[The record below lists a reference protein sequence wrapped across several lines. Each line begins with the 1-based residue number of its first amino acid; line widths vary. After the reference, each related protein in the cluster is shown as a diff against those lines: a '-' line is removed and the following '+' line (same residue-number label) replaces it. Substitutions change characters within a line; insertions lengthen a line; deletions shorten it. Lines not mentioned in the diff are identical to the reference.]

1 MHELKFNGSLQA
13 GKINTDESRI
23 RTMYYLIEETKE
35 STNFYYVQTEKWCL
49 TLVFFYLSEVF
60 EITGIPS
67 LYRHWLRKGNKPT
80 LIEWL
85 GRHPRWWSRKI
96 VYPAG
101 TKIRVPEPR
110 KVTYAFLRAVDYDS
124 WGPRW

>member
-1 MHELKFNGSLQA
+1 
-13 GKINTDESRI
+13 
-23 RTMYYLIEETKE
+23 MYYLIEETKE

-49 TLVFFYLSEVF
+49 SLVYFYASEIF

-67 LYRHWLRKGNKPT
+67 LYRIWFKKGNKPT

-110 KVTYAFLRAVDYDS
+110 KMTYAYMRTVDYDP
-124 WGPRW
+124 WGPKW